1 MAARAPGGPRTQE
14 SYSASSFSSHQ
25 QQYAYSSSTG
35 LRQQPRGYYDGETES
50 QDYRDTRDTYTSESS
65 QGPHDDDGYYDD
77 EPYNQPENES
87 DRDAYGNQY
96 APSAESHAPSRTGF
110 SESSAPT
117 IEDYAGPPGARES
130 YPAWSAHRQIPLS
143 KEEIEDIFLDLT
155 QKFGFQ

>member
-1 MAARAPGGPRTQE
+1 MNPPKIVGRRGTIGAVNGDRDRKPFPLAIPIAMAARAPGGPRTQE

-96 APSAESHAPSRTGF
+96 APSAESHAPSRTG
-110 SESSAPT
+110 
-117 IEDYAGPPGARES
+117 
-130 YPAWSAHRQIPLS
+130 
-143 KEEIEDIFLDLT
+143 
-155 QKFGFQ
+155 